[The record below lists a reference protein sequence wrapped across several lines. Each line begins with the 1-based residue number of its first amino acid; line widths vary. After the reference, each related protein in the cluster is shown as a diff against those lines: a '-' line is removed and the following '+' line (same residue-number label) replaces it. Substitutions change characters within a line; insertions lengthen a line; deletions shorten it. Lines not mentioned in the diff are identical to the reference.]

1 MSQHRK
7 NPLLLRLFLLV
18 VVMLMV
24 ALSVASLG
32 AQEAKDSGALTAV
45 PGAVESASS
54 YKSKVEKAA
63 PAPAIMQTQRVDPAE
78 LKAVSIIVTF
88 DESVNPKALEAIT
101 GGEVIHRYKEVF
113 NGVSMVLAG
122 DQVEKVAAVGGVSGI
137 YLDELQQ
144 PDTEVSPDF
153 IGAPVLWNQLGG
165 QESAGEG
172 VVVGVLDTGVWPEH
186 PSYSDP
192 DPFGNAYDPPPTA
205 PGSNGTDRS
214 TCDFGNTAYNPADA
228 AFTCNNKLIGAYNF
242 TDTYTAVVGLLPNEF
257 NSARDAD
264 GHGTHTSSTAAGNG
278 GVASSIFGVPRGTV
292 SGIAPRAHVI
302 MYKVCGDT
310 GCYNSDSAAA
320 VEQAILDEVDSINF
334 SISGGNDPYGDAVSL
349 AFLSAYDNGVF
360 VAASA
365 GNSGPGADTV
375 AHREPWTTTVGAST
389 SDRHFLSTVT
399 LEADNGDTLELE
411 GATVTDGIAS
421 TPVIF
426 PPAGEEG
433 CLTPFP
439 AGTFSGEIVICERG
453 AIARVQKSFNA
464 AAGGAGG
471 MLLYNPTLQG
481 LATDNHF
488 IPSVH
493 LENDAGEAL
502 LAFMDAHS
510 GVTGA
515 FTQGTATTVQG
526 DKMAAFSSRGGPG
539 QTLGISKP
547 DVTAPGVQ
555 ILAGHTPLPATV
567 VGGLPGQ
574 LFQSIQGTS
583 MSSPMVAGSA
593 ALVKAMHPDWTPGQ
607 IKSALM
613 MTSKTK
619 DVFKEDGVTPADAF
633 DYGSGRVDLSKAG
646 NPGITISASGQE
658 FLDLE
663 DELWNANLPSLYV
676 PVMPGEITVER
687 TIQNE
692 TNKPRNWKLTPSSPK
707 DVKISVPKHVKV
719 KRNGEATFEISVDAR
734 QVPIGETR
742 FASIEFKQGHE
753 SLIFPVTIVRRQPV
767 VTLDKAC
774 DPAEIK
780 QGETTECTITIENT
794 AFDAANVALKDVLP
808 RNIKLVKGSVV
819 GADENKKGVTFE
831 GTLFG
836 AAPPIVNVA
845 VDPLASPFG
854 YVPLAGFGPIVVS
867 TSDESITNFNVP
879 SFVYAGEVYSQIGI
893 VSNGYIVV
901 GGGTGADVNYVNS
914 DLPDAAIPNNV
925 LAPFWTDLNPEFG
938 GRVLIATLTDGTNS
952 WIVVEWESVSNY
964 GDGETNT
971 FQVWI
976 SYTVADDISFVYGA
990 DISDGDS
997 GYLTVGAENKYGNT
1011 GGTVYYDGVGVPPSP
1026 SFPIGSYEVDV
1037 YSTPGAAGETH
1048 VITFSAEGYQ
1058 KGNWTNCAE
1067 MTSDLYQGTN
1077 IACFDGTVTKGK
1089 KPRNRRR

>member
-18 VVMLMV
+18 VVRLMV

-228 AFTCNNKLIGAYNF
+228 PFTCNNKLIGAYNF
-242 TDTYTAVVGLLPNEF
+242 TDTYTAIVGLLPNEF

-433 CLTPFP
+433 CLTPFA

-481 LATDNHF
+481 LAR
-488 IPSVH
+488 
-493 LENDAGEAL
+493 
-502 LAFMDAHS
+502 
-510 GVTGA
+510 
-515 FTQGTATTVQG
+515 TT
-526 DKMAAFSSRGGPG
+526 
-539 QTLGISKP
+539 TL
-547 DVTAPGVQ
+547 
-555 ILAGHTPLPATV
+555 
-567 VGGLPGQ
+567 
-574 LFQSIQGTS
+574 
-583 MSSPMVAGSA
+583 SP
-593 ALVKAMHPDWTPGQ
+593 
-607 IKSALM
+607 
-613 MTSKTK
+613 
-619 DVFKEDGVTPADAF
+619 
-633 DYGSGRVDLSKAG
+633 
-646 NPGITISASGQE
+646 
-658 FLDLE
+658 
-663 DELWNANLPSLYV
+663 
-676 PVMPGEITVER
+676 
-687 TIQNE
+687 
-692 TNKPRNWKLTPSSPK
+692 
-707 DVKISVPKHVKV
+707 
-719 KRNGEATFEISVDAR
+719 
-734 QVPIGETR
+734 
-742 FASIEFKQGHE
+742 
-753 SLIFPVTIVRRQPV
+753 
-767 VTLDKAC
+767 
-774 DPAEIK
+774 
-780 QGETTECTITIENT
+780 
-794 AFDAANVALKDVLP
+794 
-808 RNIKLVKGSVV
+808 
-819 GADENKKGVTFE
+819 
-831 GTLFG
+831 
-836 AAPPIVNVA
+836 
-845 VDPLASPFG
+845 
-854 YVPLAGFGPIVVS
+854 VS
-867 TSDESITNFNVP
+867 TWKMMPVRHCWP
-879 SFVYAGEVYSQIGI
+879 SW
-893 VSNGYIVV
+893 
-901 GGGTGADVNYVNS
+901 TRT
-914 DLPDAAIPNNV
+914 AA
-925 LAPFWTDLNPEFG
+925 
-938 GRVLIATLTDGTNS
+938 
-952 WIVVEWESVSNY
+952 
-964 GDGETNT
+964 
-971 FQVWI
+971 
-976 SYTVADDISFVYGA
+976 
-990 DISDGDS
+990 
-997 GYLTVGAENKYGNT
+997 
-1011 GGTVYYDGVGVPPSP
+1011 
-1026 SFPIGSYEVDV
+1026 
-1037 YSTPGAAGETH
+1037 
-1048 VITFSAEGYQ
+1048 
-1058 KGNWTNCAE
+1058 
-1067 MTSDLYQGTN
+1067 
-1077 IACFDGTVTKGK
+1077 
-1089 KPRNRRR
+1089 